1 MHNDAYS
8 TNGYEVS
15 GPTGRNLKLT
25 TATYGVSEC
34 ATIAFDS
41 RGRIVGLCGGLQ
53 GFALSLIDP
62 VTLTKI
68 ASMTTS
74 TRNLLK
80 LQNPFTDLCGG
91 TYFYLDKQDRAWILT
106 TKKQVIEVQVTA
118 TGFQLLHTYDAAAA
132 LPGDDCMIATMPDW
146 QGRIFFATQQARVG
160 VINPDTGAIK
170 TMQFV
175 GDRIENSISGD
186 ENGSIYVATD
196 HRLASV
202 GADSS
207 GAPVVRWQSTYDR
220 GTQKKP
226 GQLSQGTGTTP
237 ALIGNDIVAITDNA
251 EPRMHVQFYY
261 RTGPQ
266 AGKMICEAPVFG
278 AGASDTENSLTVADG
293 NSVIVENNY
302 GYLGPQSTLLGKTTT
317 GGVAKVVL
325 TPQNT
330 CEVAWTNPIVAPS
343 SVPKISWGNGLVYV
357 YAKPGSKNLLDDSWY
372 FSAIDAR
379 TGKTVW
385 QQRTGNGIQWNNHYA
400 SIYLGPDGAAYIS
413 TLMGLIRI
421 EDR

>member
-118 TGFQLLHTYDAAAA
+118 TGF
-132 LPGDDCMIATMPDW
+132 PPTMP
-146 QGRIFFATQQARVG
+146 RLHSPATTA
-160 VINPDTGAIK
+160 
-170 TMQFV
+170 
-175 GDRIENSISGD
+175 
-186 ENGSIYVATD
+186 
-196 HRLASV
+196 
-202 GADSS
+202 
-207 GAPVVRWQSTYDR
+207 
-220 GTQKKP
+220 
-226 GQLSQGTGTTP
+226 
-237 ALIGNDIVAITDNA
+237 
-251 EPRMHVQFYY
+251 
-261 RTGPQ
+261 
-266 AGKMICEAPVFG
+266 
-278 AGASDTENSLTVADG
+278 
-293 NSVIVENNY
+293 
-302 GYLGPQSTLLGKTTT
+302 
-317 GGVAKVVL
+317 
-325 TPQNT
+325 
-330 CEVAWTNPIVAPS
+330 
-343 SVPKISWGNGLVYV
+343 
-357 YAKPGSKNLLDDSWY
+357 
-372 FSAIDAR
+372 
-379 TGKTVW
+379 
-385 QQRTGNGIQWNNHYA
+385 
-400 SIYLGPDGAAYIS
+400 
-413 TLMGLIRI
+413 
-421 EDR
+421 